1 MKIYATRH
9 GQTQWNV
16 LDKIC
21 GITDVSLTEKGIE
34 QAKDLAEKVAKMGDV
49 DRIICSPLE
58 RARVTAKYCAN
69 KIGCEVLID
78 ERLTEWNYGVYEGQD
93 RRADGFSFGKTQFGC
108 KLGGGESLL
117 ELSQR
122 VFSLIDE
129 VCEKYENENV
139 RLVCHGG
146 VCRVIEMYFNDM
158 TTKQFSD
165 FFMGNCELRE
175 YIVNK

>member
-9 GQTQWNV
+9 GETEWNK
-16 LDKIC
+16 LNKIC
-21 GITDVSLTEKGIE
+21 GVSDVSLTEKGIE
-34 QAKDLAEKVAKMGDV
+34 QAKYLAEKVFEKGDI

-58 RARVTAKYCAN
+58 RAKITAEYCSK

-78 ERLTEWNYGVYEGQD
+78 ERLTEWNYGSYEGQD
-93 RRADGFSFGKTQFGC
+93 VFIDGFAFDKTQFGC

-117 ELSQR
+117 ELSHR
-122 VFSLIDE
+122 VYSLIED
-129 VCEKYENENV
+129 VCKKYENENV
-139 RLVCHGG
+139 LLVCHGG

-158 TTKQFSD
+158 TTEQFSN

-175 YIVNK
+175 YIIK